1 MVLIILY
8 ELIVAYVQSLRDESI
23 GNSIIRTTNKLS
35 DIQFCPT
42 CCATLDTIKK
52 PSNRMFCPSCYTQV
66 CFVCHCL
73 VYSLDHFAVD
83 QPCALYGDP
92 DRRQKLWSDI
102 GLSAIDYVVREIVT
116 ELHELVNNR
125 YADEKE
131 PENESLNRNRT
142 LQVAPQVK
150 ELEALA
156 NTAAQSGNR

>member
-35 DIQFCPT
+35 DNQFCPT
-42 CCATLDTIKK
+42 CCAMLENIKK

-73 VYSLDHFAVD
+73 VYSLDHFAAH

-92 DRRQKLWSDI
+92 DRRQMLWSDI
-102 GLSAIDYVVREIVT
+102 GLSAIDYVLRAIVT
-116 ELHELVNNR
+116 ELHELIHNH
-125 YADEKE
+125 YANEKE
-131 PENESLNRNRT
+131 PENKFLNRNRI
-142 LQVAPQVK
+142 LQVIPQVK
-150 ELEALA
+150 ELE
-156 NTAAQSGNR
+156 S